1 MGGTQI
7 FVKQATMFPEDPMSA
22 AQPFF
27 AQMNSMDSNRE
38 NERTLG
44 RRKLSHKSK
53 TTYIDRDG
61 NSSAGSSRNKSREK
75 K

>member
-1 MGGTQI
+1 
-7 FVKQATMFPEDPMSA
+7 MFPEDPMSA

-53 TTYIDRDG
+53 TTYIDRG
-61 NSSAGSSRNKSREK
+61 ENNSSRGSSRNKSREK